1 MQICHRKADVSSVSP
16 LLDRLRECGLGVVY
30 KMGVALMGG
39 RRQEF
44 LGVLLGGLGGWGVG
58 GLLPRGK
65 YYKKLESIPPS
76 IFVER
81 KLEFLYVELTSR

>member
-1 MQICHRKADVSSVSP
+1 MQICHHKADVSSVSP

-30 KMGVALMGG
+30 KMEVALMGG

-44 LGVLLGGLGGWGVG
+44 LGVLLGGWGVG

-65 YYKKLESIPPS
+65 YYQKLESIPPS